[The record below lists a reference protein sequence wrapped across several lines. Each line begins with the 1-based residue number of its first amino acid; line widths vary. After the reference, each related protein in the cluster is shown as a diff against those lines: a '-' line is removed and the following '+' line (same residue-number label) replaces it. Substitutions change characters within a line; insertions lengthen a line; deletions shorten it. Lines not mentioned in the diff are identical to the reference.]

1 MSTLLFEDVVVPAA
15 KHLAETYRYNHAEQ
29 SVFVAGFLEGWAS
42 AKTERTNTLLS
53 LREDLETKR
62 EQAGLLWSGIVEAML
77 LLDEQHPAS
86 QTLQRALS
94 LAELRRHQ

>member
-1 MSTLLFEDVVVPAA
+1 MTTLLFEDVVVPAA
-15 KHLAETYRYNHAEQ
+15 KHLAETYRYTHHEQ
-29 SVFVAGFLEGWAS
+29 SIFVAGFIEGWAS

-62 EQAGLLWSGIVEAML
+62 EQAGLLWSGIIEAML
-77 LLDEQHPAS
+77 LLGDDHPAS

-94 LAELRRHQ
+94 LAELKTYQ